1 MNVRLRRPKTS
12 RPSIPVSS
20 TGDIAFLVIIFF
32 MTTSVFTRDKG
43 LKLQLPADTVRIRDT
58 NLVTV
63 RVRADGMVLIGDQEE
78 PVAVSEVRAIV
89 SERLDANP
97 NLCIALKVS
106 REASYSAMT
115 EVLDELRMAGAER
128 LSLIPVLGTNVDGE
142 SGSSVRPPQDRRLS

>member
-1 MNVRLRRPKTS
+1 MNVRLRRPKNS
-12 RPSIPVSS
+12 RPWIPVSS

-32 MTTSVFTRDKG
+32 MTTSVFSRDKG

-63 RVRADGMVLIGDQEE
+63 RVGADGMVLIGDREE
-78 PVAVSEVRAIV
+78 PVAVSEVRAIIA
-89 SERLDANP
+89 EKLGINP

-106 REASYSAMT
+106 RQASYSAMI

-128 LSLIPVLGTNVDGE
+128 LSLIPVLGTSLDGE
-142 SGSSVRPPQDRRLS
+142 SSSSARPLQNRRLS